1 MEEKAKKLF
10 TDVKDSSKE
19 FSKKEQEDGKAM
31 GILSYIIPL
40 IPYFVEKDNKFVKYH
55 ATQGMN
61 LLIISLIYA
70 VAYSI
75 LSFIF
80 LFIPVVGWIVVALI
94 GLLGFGILALCIMG
108 IIDVCNGKAR
118 ELPIVNKIKFIK

>member
-1 MEEKAKKLF
+1 MEDKVKKLF
-10 TDVKDSSKE
+10 SDLKDNSKD

-40 IPYFVEKDNKFVKYH
+40 IPYLVEKDNKYVKYH

-61 LLIISLIYA
+61 LLILSIIYA
-70 VAYSI
+70 VAYSV
-75 LSFIF
+75 LSFIL
-80 LFIPVVGWIVVALI
+80 LFIPIIGWITIAVI

-108 IIDVCNGKAR
+108 IIDVCNGKAK
-118 ELPIVNKIKFIK
+118 ELPIVNKCKFIK

>member
-40 IPYFVEKDNKFVKYH
+40 IPYFVEKNNKFVKYH

-118 ELPIVNKIKFIK
+118 ELPIVNKCKFIK